1 MGEFFRRLFASD
13 FMPHGTCYFW
23 NPAVLWLNVV
33 SDGLITAAYYAIPV
47 LLLIFFRKRKDISF
61 RWIFVAFAI
70 FIVACGTTHL
80 MGIWTV
86 WHGTYRARPDG
97 AIKAITAA
105 ASILTTALLDAG
117 SPGARPNCRRPMRLP
132 RRESEI
138 AG

>member
-1 MGEFFRRLFASD
+1 MGEFFRKLFASD

-33 SDGLITAAYYAIPV
+33 SDGLITAAYYAIPA
-47 LLLIFFRKRKDISF
+47 LLLIVFRRRKNISF
-61 RWIFVAFAI
+61 CSIFVAFAV

-86 WHGTYRARPDG
+86 WHGTYRLDG

-105 ASILTTALLDAG
+105 ASVVTAIMLVPL
-117 SPGARPNCRRPMRLP
+117 
-132 RRESEI
+132 
-138 AG
+138 